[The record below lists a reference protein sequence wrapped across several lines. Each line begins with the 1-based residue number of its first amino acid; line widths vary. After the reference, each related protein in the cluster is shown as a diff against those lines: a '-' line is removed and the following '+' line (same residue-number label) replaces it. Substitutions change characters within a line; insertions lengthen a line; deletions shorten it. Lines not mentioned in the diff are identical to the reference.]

1 MELHRE
7 TLASGETKS
16 QERPEA
22 VLDHRNDTLSCG
34 ISVFVFFSST
44 CGVLSVLPS
53 ARDSK
58 HSAIERSSC
67 TSPCGP
73 PLERKGS
80 GAVSLKPVELPD
92 VHANG
97 LTAHFLAASNTA
109 GNRPMLMN
117 VVQTNRRIYTM
128 ITVKLLQSGD
138 NQDRND
144 TSTELVLRSYSYLKE
159 FGEWKTPTL
168 PEKHKLAAA
177 NFGSH
182 RGQFDLISQDGS
194 VDLGLEVPRGTD
206 AQIDYYLVK
215 QATVSIHIQELLQV
229 YFISLRPIK
238 SLPEPSHRE
247 ACNISITLRETSY
260 TLLCAWVYYGR
271 TATSSTESTTPRNQS
286 RQRTGIE
293 NFEVVTCRGNCN
305 SDKRTKV
312 NLPTDPGYAWLEV
325 RSMNEAALSRR
336 SCLYYYAV
344 ALHHGAKKV
353 PGSGDSRAMQFNW
366 LPGLLESFPTLE
378 SRQRRCLK
386 GNLRMMTSSNGS
398 MLQEL
403 TLVAQRLPTARLE
416 RYAARIQSYT
426 RHES

>member
-1 MELHRE
+1 MSCRIIPTLWQKME
-7 TLASGETKS
+7 TLPAGTELFTRVLTCLDAVSIARLLQVEKRSRRSVRKLFSTIETIRSRVALASLCFSRLRVEFQAYYQVLETQNIPRS
-16 QERPEA
+16 
-22 VLDHRNDTLSCG
+22 NDPR
-34 ISVFVFFSST
+34 V
-44 CGVLSVLPS
+44 
-53 ARDSK
+53 
-58 HSAIERSSC
+58 
-67 TSPCGP
+67 P
-73 PLERKGS
+73 PRVAG

-194 VDLGLEVPRGTD
+194 VVLGLEVPRGTD
-206 AQIDYYLVK
+206 AQMDYYLVK

-247 ACNISITLRETSY
+247 ACNISITLRSIAGKLVTRCCVPGY
-260 TLLCAWVYYGR
+260 IT
-271 TATSSTESTTPRNQS
+271 
-286 RQRTGIE
+286 RTGIE
-293 NFEVVTCRGNCN
+293 NFEV
-305 SDKRTKV
+305 V

-416 RYAARIQSYT
+416 RYAARIESYT

>member
-1 MELHRE
+1 M
-7 TLASGETKS
+7 
-16 QERPEA
+16 
-22 VLDHRNDTLSCG
+22 
-34 ISVFVFFSST
+34 
-44 CGVLSVLPS
+44 
-53 ARDSK
+53 
-58 HSAIERSSC
+58 
-67 TSPCGP
+67 
-73 PLERKGS
+73 
-80 GAVSLKPVELPD
+80 SLKPVELPD

-194 VDLGLEVPRGTD
+194 VVLELEVPRGTD
-206 AQIDYYLVK
+206 AQMDYYLVK

-247 ACNISITLRETSY
+247 ACNISITLRSIAGKLVTRCCVPGYITVEQQQGDGT
-260 TLLCAWVYYGR
+260 
-271 TATSSTESTTPRNQS
+271 STESNTPRNQS

-416 RYAARIQSYT
+416 RYAARIESYT